1 MLKTCANIFVIKGEC
16 IMANKPSYDIDKLLK
31 MAANKT
37 PKELLESL
45 SPEQSAQIKS
55 IMKDKSM
62 TEKIMKSK
70 QAQDLLN
77 KIKGSQ

>member
-1 MLKTCANIFVIKGEC
+1 
-16 IMANKPSYDIDKLLK
+16 MANKPSYDIDKLLK